1 MNLLGTIKA
10 DQLIARK
17 TKTTLSAD
25 LLTTLYA
32 EAAKVG
38 KDKGNREST
47 DDEVVA
53 TIQKFLKNNKESQVV
68 VKGEALETLKAEAAV
83 LEHYLPKQLSEEDVR
98 SELAQLKTLGVT
110 SIKDVMAH
118 FKASF
123 AGRYDG
129 GLVSK
134 LAKEDGG

>member
-1 MNLLGTIKA
+1 MTLLETIKA

-17 TKTTLSAD
+17 TKATLSAD

-47 DDEVVA
+47 DEEVIAV
-53 TIQKFLKNNKESQVV
+53 IQKFLKNNKESQVV
-68 VKGEALETLKAEAAV
+68 VKGKDLDDLKAEELV
-83 LEHYLPKQLSEEDVR
+83 LVSYLPTQLSEADVR
-98 SELAQLKTLGVT
+98 AELAQLKTLGVVDLK
-110 SIKDVMAH
+110 SVMAH
-118 FKASF
+118 FKTRF

-129 GLVSK
+129 GLVSR
-134 LAKEDGG
+134 LAKENSG